1 MARVTK
7 SVTIANDPARII
19 DYIADVGNHPAFL
32 GPLKSVTNL
41 EGDPKRPGTSW
52 DWTFVMAGVE
62 FTGRAE
68 TVAYEAGKRYSFKT
82 TSGITSTFTYSC
94 DAGGGKGAVKLS
106 IDVTYDVPKTLV
118 ARMQTSVVEK
128 LNDAEGA
135 RAVENLKAIL
145 DT

>member
-7 SVTIANDPARII
+7 SVTIANEPGRII
-19 DYIADVGNHPAFL
+19 DYIAEVSNHPAFL

-41 EGDPKRPGTSW
+41 KGNPKQPGSSW

-68 TVAYEAGKRYSFKT
+68 TVAYEPGKRYSFKT

-94 DAGGGKGAVKLS
+94 EAGGASGPAKLS
-106 IDVTYDVPKTLV
+106 IDVAYDVPKTLM
-118 ARMQTSVVEK
+118 AKMQASVVEK